1 MGGCMED
8 SYLLCFRSQR
18 RHERSRCRACRV
30 RDRKATRSLA
40 RRRRRLGR
48 LARDRAFAKKQTSD
62 LRFHGRGVSC
72 DVSRQNTTV
81 RRVLS
86 GALRRFD
93 VGAMAA
99 PGKDGLESPLLAS
112 GFTSRVDRSMDE
124 TLVRGTHPPLYP
136 PGSRTNAYISPSEA
150 VRPSRAGPD
159 PTTDFSWPTF
169 RCSDRRT
176 PTTRPRSAR
185 HPGSALSV
193 GGPRW
198 RTRTNF
204 PNQTRTTTLSTSTV
218 RGGARTKAPVCRRPV
233 SAVCC
238 RWRGRTRGG

>member
-8 SYLLCFRSQR
+8 SYLMVLCFRSQR

-40 RRRRRLGR
+40 RRRRLGR

-62 LRFHGRGVSC
+62 LRFGVW
-72 DVSRQNTTV
+72 RERRRFAAKHYV
-81 RRVLS
+81 RRRGAS
-86 GALRRFD
+86 ALRRRRDGGPWEGWTGESVAGFRIH
-93 VGAMAA
+93 VSGGPMHGRNAGAWHASTFVSA
-99 PGKDGLESPLLAS
+99 RFPNELA
-112 GFTSRVDRSMDE
+112 
-124 TLVRGTHPPLYP
+124 
-136 PGSRTNAYISPSEA
+136 NISPSEA
-150 VRPSRAGPD
+150 VKPPRAGPD